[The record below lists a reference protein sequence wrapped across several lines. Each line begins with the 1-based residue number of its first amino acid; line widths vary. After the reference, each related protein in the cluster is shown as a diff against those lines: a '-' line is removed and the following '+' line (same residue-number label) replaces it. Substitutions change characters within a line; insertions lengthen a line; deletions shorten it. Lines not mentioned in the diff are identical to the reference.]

1 MRPESLALFSFFL
14 YPLSSPRVPQ
24 ELKATLQQNRKQT
37 SSAPILCLTGP
48 TAAGKTGIAL
58 ELARD
63 HDFEIISV
71 DSALVYRGLDIG
83 SGKPDRE
90 LLAQFHHHLVDIRDP
105 VQPYSAAEFRHDAI
119 RAVEKILHAGKKP
132 LLVGGTMLYFKVLRD
147 GLAQMPAANPQAR
160 LKIQAL
166 ADESGWEA
174 VHRRLAEVDPQAAAR
189 IHPNDPQRLMR
200 ALEVF
205 ESSGKALS
213 AHHRDEKL
221 KQNDLPDFMSNLVF
235 VAIHPEKRATLHEH
249 IAVRFR
255 QMLEQG
261 FVDEVKVLYERTDL
275 HRDLPAIRSVGYR
288 QIWDYLDG
296 QYDYDTMVDKGL
308 AATRQLAKRQLTWLR
323 SWPDLYRFDVDMHAE
338 SENIVNK
345 CLKTL
350 QLNTIK

>member
-1 MRPESLALFSFFL
+1 M
-14 YPLSSPRVPQ
+14 
-24 ELKATLQQNRKQT
+24 QQNRKPT

-48 TAAGKTGIAL
+48 TAAGKTHIAL

-83 SGKPDRE
+83 SGKPE
-90 LLAQFHHHLVDIRDP
+90 KETLAQFPHHLVDIRDP
-105 VQPYSAAEFRHDAI
+105 AQAYSAAEFRHDAI
-119 RAVEKILHAGKKP
+119 EAAEKILKAGKRP

-166 ADESGWEA
+166 AEESGWEA
-174 VHRRLAEVDPQAAAR
+174 VHKRLAEVDPEAAAR

-213 AHHRDEKL
+213 EHHRDENL
-221 KQNDLPDFMSNLVF
+221 KKNDLPDFMSNLVF
-235 VAIHPEKRATLHEH
+235 VAIHPEKRSTLHEH
-249 IAVRFR
+249 IAERFR

-261 FVDEVKVLYERTDL
+261 FVEEVKVLYERADL

-323 SWPDLYRFDVDMHAE
+323 SWPELHRLDVEMHTE
-338 SENIVNK
+338 NENIVNK
-345 CLKTL
+345 CLKIL
-350 QLNTIK
+350 QSSTI